1 MPRSNG
7 SWRNKRVNRFRIS
20 LVFVLLAAWNPS
32 ARAYSVLTH
41 EAVVDAAWDRFIQ
54 PLLLQ
59 RFPGATPED
68 LHKAH
73 AFAYG
78 GCIIQDLGYYP
89 FGSKLFSDLVHYVR
103 SGDFVKA
110 LIHEAQDV
118 DEYAFALGALAH
130 YAGDNNGHPIAVNL
144 AVAMMYPKLK
154 AKYGAQVTYAED
166 PAAHLKTEFS
176 FDVVQVA
183 KHNYAPEA
191 YHDFIGFQVAKP
203 VLDRAFFDTYGLH
216 LKDVFGNLDLALGT
230 YRRSVSSIIPTMTKA
245 AWAARKD
252 EIVGGTPGVTQRKFV
267 YILSRASYEKEWGA
281 NYERPGLGA
290 RIIAFLF
297 RLIPKVGPF
306 RALSFKPPTRET
318 ELLFMKSF
326 DATFDRYRALLE
338 EVKTDRLRLAN
349 ENLDLGKPTRAG
361 GYNLA
366 DNAYASLLDKL
377 ADRHFADVM
386 PELRADIMGYYADLS
401 RPIATK
407 KRPDAWQKTLKELDA
422 LKSVEPVDKPAAVP

>member
-1 MPRSNG
+1 ML
-7 SWRNKRVNRFRIS
+7 F
-20 LVFVLLAAWNPS
+20 AAWCPS
-32 ARAYSVLTH
+32 ASAYSVLTH
-41 EAVVDAAWDRFIQ
+41 EAIIDAAWDRFVV
-54 PLLLQ
+54 PVLLQ
-59 RFPGATPED
+59 RFPGSTPED
-68 LHKAH
+68 LRKAH

-78 GCIIQDLGYYP
+78 GCIIQDMGYYP

-103 SGDFVKA
+103 SGDFINA

-154 AKYGAQVTYAED
+154 AKYGSQVTYEED

-216 LKDVFGNLDLALGT
+216 LKDIFGNLDLALST
-230 YRRSVSSIIPTMTKA
+230 YRHSVGSILPTMTKA
-245 AWAARKD
+245 AWAAKKD
-252 EIVGGTPGVTQRKFV
+252 EIIGSTPGATQRKFV
-267 YILSRASYEKEWGA
+267 YILSRSSYEKEWGA

-297 RLIPKVGPF
+297 RLIPKAGPF

-326 DATFDRYRALLE
+326 DTTFDRYRGLLE

-349 ENLDLGKPTRAG
+349 QNLDIGKPTRAG

-377 ADRHFADVM
+377 ADRHFAGVT
-386 PELRADIMGYYADLS
+386 PELRAHIMDYYADLS

-407 KRPDAWQKTLKELDA
+407 QHRDAWQKVLKELDT
-422 LKSVEPVDKPAAVP
+422 LKSAGPVADHPAAVP

>member
-1 MPRSNG
+1 MLTF
-7 SWRNKRVNRFRIS
+7 RVS
-20 LVFVLLAAWNPS
+20 LAFVLLAAWNPS

-41 EAVVDAAWDRFIQ
+41 EAVIDAAWDRFIQ

-59 RFPGATPED
+59 RFPGSTPED
-68 LHKAH
+68 LRKAH

-89 FGSKLFSDLVHYVR
+89 FGNKLFSDLVHYVR
-103 SGDFVKA
+103 SGDFVNA

-118 DEYAFALGALAH
+118 DEYAFALGGLAH
-130 YAGDNNGHPIAVNL
+130 HTGDNNGHPIAVNL
-144 AVAMMYPKLK
+144 AVAIMYPKLK
-154 AKYGAQVTYAED
+154 AKYGPHVTYAEN
-166 PAAHLKTEFS
+166 PSAHLKTEFS
-176 FDVVQVA
+176 FDVVQLA

-191 YHDFIGFQVAKP
+191 YHDFIGFKVAKES
-203 VLDRAFFDTYGLH
+203 LDRAFFDTYGLH

-230 YRRSVSSIIPTMTKA
+230 YRRSVGSIIPTMTKA
-245 AWAARKD
+245 AWAAKKD

-267 YILSRASYEKEWGA
+267 YILSRASYEKEWGP
-281 NYERPGLGA
+281 NYERPGFGA
-290 RIIAFLF
+290 RMLAFLF

-326 DATFDRYRALLE
+326 DATFDRYRGLLE
-338 EVKTDRLRLAN
+338 EVKTDRLRLTN
-349 ENLDLGKPTRAG
+349 ENLDLGKLTRAG

-377 ADRHFADVM
+377 ADRHFAGVT
-386 PELRADIMGYYADLS
+386 PELRADILNYYADLS

-407 KRPDAWQKTLKELDA
+407 KHPDAWEKTLKELDT
-422 LKSVEPVDKPAAVP
+422 LKSVEPAVDKPTTVP

>member
-1 MPRSNG
+1 VCSF
-7 SWRNKRVNRFRIS
+7 RVG
-20 LVFVLLAAWNPS
+20 LAFVLLAAWSPS

-59 RFPGATPED
+59 RFPGSTPED

-78 GCIIQDLGYYP
+78 GCIIQDVGYYP

-103 SGDFVKA
+103 SGDFVNA
-110 LIHEAQDV
+110 LIHEAQDA

-144 AVAMMYPKLK
+144 AVALMYPKLK
-154 AKYGAQVTYAED
+154 AKYGPLVTYTES
-166 PAAHLKTEFS
+166 PAAHLKTEFG

-191 YHDFIGFQVAKP
+191 YHDFIGFEVAKP

-245 AWAARKD
+245 AWAAKKD

-267 YILSRASYEKEWGA
+267 YILSRSSYEKEWGA
-281 NYERPGLGA
+281 NYERPGTWA
-290 RIIAFLF
+290 RILAFLF
-297 RLIPKVGPF
+297 RLIPKAGPF
-306 RALSFKPPTRET
+306 RALAFKPPTHET

-326 DATFDRYRALLE
+326 TATFERYRGLLE

-349 ENLDLGKPTRAG
+349 ENLDIGKPTSAG
-361 GYNLA
+361 AYNLA

-377 ADRHFADVM
+377 ADRHFDVAS
-386 PELRADIMGYYADLS
+386 PELRADIIGYYADLS

-407 KRPDAWQKTLKELDA
+407 KHPDAWQKVLKELDS
-422 LKSVEPVDKPAAVP
+422 LKSAPPVVDKPAAVP